1 MPRYRCRA
9 YTKEGNLVTRRLD
22 ALNEAAA
29 FGELQRQGLV
39 AVDLTVE
46 EEKKGGKL
54 KKLSLENHVLF
65 CRSLTGYLKGGLNLT
80 DALRLL
86 IKQSP
91 ERQLSRIYEAL
102 YQEVAGGKRLAGA
115 MKDLG
120 VFREGLVG
128 MVTSGEHSGSLVPI
142 LQRGAGLYRQEQ
154 LLRKKVQKA
163 LTYPVVML
171 FVGFGVVSFLMVF
184 VVPKLAGLFTEM
196 DKVLPLPTR
205 ILLGLASAMQSY
217 GIPLLL
223 VILLGILV
231 LRRRKKK
238 IRLPLFRRIREQIA
252 RSLVLGQTA
261 ALVQAGIPL
270 VQALEMA
277 APMDTPNPN
286 RWLEVA
292 ELVRQGYRFASA
304 LEKQGNFAED
314 LIYILRVGEMGN
326 DLPGAMEQAAET
338 AWEMAE
344 SSMERMANLAE
355 PLLVL
360 FLALLVGFV
369 VISVLL
375 PIFDISSLVGTM

>member
-9 YTKEGNLVTRRLD
+9 YTKEGKLVSRRLD
-22 ALNEAAA
+22 ASGEAAA
-29 FGELQRQGLV
+29 YAELQRQGLV
-39 AVDLTVE
+39 AVDLAVE
-46 EEKKGGKL
+46 EEKKGKAL

-86 IKQSP
+86 VKQSP

-115 MKDLG
+115 MQSLG

-128 MVTSGEHSGSLVPI
+128 MVTSGEQSGSLVPI

-154 LLRKKVQKA
+154 MLRKKVQKA

-196 DKVLPLPTR
+196 DKTLPLPTR
-205 ILLGLASAMQSY
+205 ILLGLSSGARNF

-223 VILLGILV
+223 LLFLGIFFLK
-231 LRRRKKK
+231 RRKKK
-238 IRLPLFRRIREQIA
+238 LRLPFFRNIREQIA

-261 ALVQAGIPL
+261 ALVQSGIPL

-277 APMDTPNPN
+277 APMDTSDSA
-286 RWLEVA
+286 RWLEAA
-292 ELVRQGYRFASA
+292 ELVRQGHRFASA
-304 LEKQGNFAED
+304 LEKQGRFAED
-314 LIYILRVGEMGN
+314 LIYVLRVGEMGN
-326 DLPGAMEQAAET
+326 DLPGAMEQASET

-344 SSMERMANLAE
+344 SSMERVANLAE

-360 FLALLVGFV
+360 LLALLVGFV
-369 VISVLL
+369 VVAVLL
-375 PIFDISSLVGTM
+375 PIFDISSLVGSM

>member
-9 YTKEGNLVTRRLD
+9 YTKEGNLVTRRID
-22 ALNEAAA
+22 ASGEAAV
-29 FGELQRQGLV
+29 FEELQRQGLV
-39 AVDLTVE
+39 AVDLAVE
-46 EEKKGGKL
+46 EEKKGKAL

-80 DALRLL
+80 DTLRLL
-86 IKQSP
+86 VKQSP

-128 MVTSGEHSGSLVPI
+128 MVTSGEQSGSLVPI

-154 LLRKKVQKA
+154 MLRKKIQKA
-163 LTYPVVML
+163 LTYPIVML
-171 FVGFGVVSFLMVF
+171 FVGFGVVSFLLAF
-184 VVPKLAGLFTEM
+184 VVPKLAGLFVEM

-205 ILLGLASAMQSY
+205 ILLGLASGFRSF
-217 GIPLLL
+217 GVPLLL
-223 VILLGILV
+223 LLFLGIFL
-231 LRRRKKK
+231 LKRRKKK
-238 IRLPLFRRIREQIA
+238 LRLPFFRNIREQIA

-261 ALVQAGIPL
+261 ALVQSGIPL

-277 APMDTPNPN
+277 APMDTSDTE
-286 RWLEVA
+286 RWLETA

-304 LEKQGNFAED
+304 LEKQERFAED
-314 LIYILRVGEMGN
+314 LIYVLRVGEMGN

-344 SSMERMANLAE
+344 TSMERMANLAE
-355 PLLVL
+355 PALVL
-360 FLALLVGFV
+360 LLAVLVGFV
-369 VISVLL
+369 VVAVLL
-375 PIFDISSLVGTM
+375 PIFDISSLVGGM

>member
-9 YTKEGNLVTRRLD
+9 YTKEGNLVTRRID
-22 ALNEAAA
+22 ASGEAAV
-29 FGELQRQGLV
+29 FEELQRQGLV
-39 AVDLTVE
+39 AVDLAVE
-46 EEKKGGKL
+46 EEKKGKVL

-80 DALRLL
+80 DTLRLL
-86 IKQSP
+86 VKQSP

-115 MKDLG
+115 MKDIG

-128 MVTSGEHSGSLVPI
+128 MVTSGEQSGSLVPI

-154 LLRKKVQKA
+154 VLRKKIQKA
-163 LTYPVVML
+163 LTYPMVML
-171 FVGFGVVSFLMVF
+171 FVGFGVVSFLLAF
-184 VVPKLAGLFTEM
+184 VVPKLAGLFAEM

-205 ILLGLASAMQSY
+205 ILLGLASGFRSF

-223 VILLGILV
+223 LLFLGIFL
-231 LRRRKKK
+231 LKRRKKK
-238 IRLPLFRRIREQIA
+238 LRLPFFRNIREQIA

-261 ALVQAGIPL
+261 ALVQSGIPL

-277 APMDTPNPN
+277 APMDTSDTE
-286 RWLEVA
+286 RWLETA

-304 LEKQGNFAED
+304 LEKQERFAED
-314 LIYILRVGEMGN
+314 LIYVLRVGEMGN

-344 SSMERMANLAE
+344 TSMERMANLAE
-355 PLLVL
+355 PALVL
-360 FLALLVGFV
+360 LLALLVGFV
-369 VISVLL
+369 VVAVLL
-375 PIFDISSLVGTM
+375 PIFDISSLVGGM

>member
-9 YTKEGNLVTRRLD
+9 YTKEGNLVTRRID
-22 ALNEAAA
+22 ASGEAAV
-29 FGELQRQGLV
+29 FEELQRQGLV
-39 AVDLTVE
+39 AVDLAVE
-46 EEKKGGKL
+46 EEKKGKTL

-86 IKQSP
+86 VKQSP

-128 MVTSGEHSGSLVPI
+128 MVTSGEQSGSLVPI

-154 LLRKKVQKA
+154 MLRKKIQKA
-163 LTYPVVML
+163 LTYPMVML
-171 FVGFGVVSFLMVF
+171 FVGFGVVSFLLTF
-184 VVPKLAGLFTEM
+184 VVPKLAGLFAEM

-205 ILLGLASAMQSY
+205 ILLGLASGFRSF

-223 VILLGILV
+223 LLFLGIFL
-231 LRRRKKK
+231 LKRRKKK
-238 IRLPLFRRIREQIA
+238 LRLPFFRNIREQIA

-261 ALVQAGIPL
+261 ALVQSGIPL

-277 APMDTPNPN
+277 APMDTSDTE
-286 RWLEVA
+286 RWLETA

-304 LEKQGNFAED
+304 LEKQERFAED
-314 LIYILRVGEMGN
+314 LIYVLRVGEMGN

-344 SSMERMANLAE
+344 TSMERMANLAE
-355 PLLVL
+355 PALVL
-360 FLALLVGFV
+360 LLALLVGFV
-369 VISVLL
+369 VVAVLL
-375 PIFDISSLVGTM
+375 PIFDISSLVGGM